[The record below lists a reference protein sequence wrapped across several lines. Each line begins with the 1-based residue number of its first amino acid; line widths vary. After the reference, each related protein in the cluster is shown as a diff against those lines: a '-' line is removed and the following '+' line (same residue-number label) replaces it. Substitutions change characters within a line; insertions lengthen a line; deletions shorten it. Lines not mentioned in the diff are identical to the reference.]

1 MASPSFKP
9 TPSKLPFT
17 EQEIALRAYLI
28 YLREGSVD
36 GCDEWNWL
44 KAIEQLTAE
53 RQIEFGKPLESRPV
67 VTGRMPSRAIPRGR
81 NTV

>member
-9 TPSKLPFT
+9 TPVIRPFT
-17 EQEIALRAYLI
+17 EEEIAMQAYQI

-36 GCDEWNWL
+36 GRDEGNWL

-53 RQIEFGKPLESRPV
+53 RQIESGKPLDSKPV
-67 VTGRMPSRAIPRGR
+67 VAGRMPSRAALTGR
-81 NTV
+81 HTV